1 MTSEIKS
8 YKVKEALNGQR
19 FDLTAVE
26 LSGLSRKKI
35 RQTIDSGGAFLNKKR
50 IWIAKYQ
57 VKTGDILEL
66 RVEEKT
72 HSKGEQNNQ
81 KSLLAKEHVIYD
93 EPDFLVVNKPAGVS
107 VDSSK
112 ITILT
117 YLQEIFPDQNLN
129 DFALANRLDKDT
141 SGLLIVTKNPKTES
155 EFRFLFSKRQVNKTY
170 RVLCFDTPESDQGLI
185 TYPIIQHSKGKNQY
199 FAVTEGKEVHKG
211 KSAETSFQLLDS
223 FVNKRISYL
232 ECKPKTGRSHQIR
245 VHLRTIGN
253 PVLGDK
259 LYASHLGHHPHF
271 QLASRQMLHSY
282 KLNFVFREKEYNLK
296 APLPDDMSKLLSRLK
311 SGLV

>member
-8 YKVKEALNGQR
+8 YKVKENLNGQR
-19 FDLTAVE
+19 FDLAAVE

-57 VKTGDILEL
+57 VKVGDVLEL
-66 RVEEKT
+66 RAEEKQAKT
-72 HSKGEQNNQ
+72 EQGVQKGILSKQ
-81 KSLLAKEHVIYD
+81 HIIFDDV
-93 EPDFLVVNKPAGVS
+93 DFLVINKPSGVS

-112 ITILT
+112 ITIFS
-117 YLQEIFPDQNLN
+117 YLQEILSGQNLN
-129 DFALANRLDKDT
+129 QFALANRLDKDT
-141 SGLLIVTKNPKTES
+141 SGLLIITKNPKAES
-155 EFRFLFSKRQVNKTY
+155 EFRYLFSNRKVNKTY
-170 RVLCFDTPESDQGLI
+170 RVISFDTPETEKGLI

-199 FAVTEGKEVHKG
+199 FAVTDEKEAHKG
-211 KSAETSFQLLDS
+211 KSAETSFTLLDS

-232 ECKPKTGRSHQIR
+232 ECQPKTGRSHQIR
-245 VHLRTIGN
+245 VHLRAIGN

-259 LYASHLGHHPHF
+259 LYASHLGHHPFF
-271 QLASRQMLHSY
+271 QIASRQMLHSY

-296 APLPDDMSKLLSRLK
+296 AQLPEDMSKLLSRLK
-311 SGLV
+311 SGLL